1 MCVLLSFKND
11 GTCSIQCNVK
21 PSGESSWGEFVFLT
35 EDGCMLAGWDSR
47 AHSVPRGLVAVPMPV
62 TCHCRGPAPSL
73 PVSSEQQAGNTMQHE
88 AQPPGPVECCYLH
101 IPVVGSF
108 FCSRNCVCFVIIGLF
123 PMFSG
128 IKHLRVCQAERANVG
143 NLPEGLHSPTK
154 QEFLAFVKPAIA
166 F

>member
-1 MCVLLSFKND
+1 MLLSFKND

-47 AHSVPRGLVAVPMPV
+47 AHSVSRGLVAMPMPV

-73 PVSSEQQAGNTMQHE
+73 PVSSEQQARNTMQRA

-108 FCSRNCVCFVIIGLF
+108 FCSQNCVCFVIIGLF
-123 PMFSG
+123 PMFQASSIYVSARQREPMLG
-128 IKHLRVCQAERANVG
+128 TSLRRFILPQSRNVWHL
-143 NLPEGLHSPTK
+143 
-154 QEFLAFVKPAIA
+154 
-166 F
+166 